1 MNFDLSTWLSIALS
15 VSALINISLI
25 WYLRKMIS
33 RLLFVSENLSD
44 LVKIINNYK
53 KHLGGVYKLEMF
65 YGDATLEFLMQHTNS
80 LIEVLKDYEDVYSIA
95 IPIESEGDTD
105 FDNREENEASPQEEE
120 SAPQIDEKDVLYAGP
135 RRRNN

>member
-1 MNFDLSTWLSIALS
+1 MNFDLATWLSIALS
-15 VSALINISLI
+15 ISAIVNISLI

-33 RLLFVSENLSD
+33 KLLFVSENLSD

-53 KHLGGVYKLEMF
+53 KHLGDVYKLEMF
-65 YGDATLEFLMQHTNS
+65 YGDTTLEFLMQHTNS

-105 FDNREENEASPQEEE
+105 FDNREEEPAEEE
-120 SAPQIDEKDVLYAGP
+120 KISEQVDKENVFYAGA
-135 RRRNN
+135 RRRDN